1 MMVVA
6 IVVDVFVAGVMI
18 MMIAMVVDVFV
29 AGVMI
34 IMMAIMLAMV
44 IDVIVRFVTGVMMM
58 AMVMVVGLNVTGV
71 IRTMRRGRRMVR
83 RMMMGRGMVRSTVA
97 VDVIATSD
105 DFSRRSRRKGGKNES
120 NENFELHVCL
130 GYRTMGGSV

>member
-1 MMVVA
+1 MMVIA
-6 IVVDVFVAGVMI
+6 IVINVFVAGVMI
-18 MMIAMVVDVFV
+18 MMIAMVVDVFI

-83 RMMMGRGMVRSTVA
+83 STVA

-105 DFSRRSRRKGGKNES
+105 DFSRRSRRKGGKDES
-120 NENFELHVCL
+120 NENLELHVCL
-130 GYRTMGGSV
+130 EY